1 MDYILAL
8 LLASPFYR
16 LDCTTLD
23 SPPVPVDHR
32 GGASASAHS
41 RVSSLQSSPLMQHP
55 TSPVTNRPSTAR
67 SDAVTGTL
75 SSGVSSTLRRT
86 SSFANA
92 IRSLAGGI
100 AFPSMEEGR
109 TTPSPGLSTPRMD
122 LGQSRPPSPNLNIAQ
137 YASPYSRPP
146 TPSKFALSL
155 PPSPT
160 EYKAHPDY
168 TPLNV
173 MEALMEEDMVRLRA
187 RRRGAHGQR
196 TPSGLGGDLNS
207 PCGSTF
213 SMDSSGSSVP
223 LGCGT
228 GNGLRDVLPLKSSFF
243 DWCCE
248 YFKEPQ
254 MRVRCMSSICI
265 LLLTC
270 VLYPAS

>member
-1 MDYILAL
+1 MGRPGIA
-8 LLASPFYR
+8 
-16 LDCTTLD
+16 
-23 SPPVPVDHR
+23 R
-32 GGASASAHS
+32 G
-41 RVSSLQSSPLMQHP
+41 
-55 TSPVTNRPSTAR
+55 
-67 SDAVTGTL
+67 DAVTSTL
-75 SSGVSSTLRRT
+75 SSGVTSTLRRT

-92 IRSLAGGI
+92 LRSLAGGI

-109 TTPSPGLSTPRMD
+109 TPPSLGFSTPRID
-122 LGQSRPPSPNLNIAQ
+122 SGQSRPPSPNLNLAR
-137 YASPYSRPP
+137 YTSPYSRPP
-146 TPSKFALSL
+146 TPSKFIPSQ

-160 EYKAHPDY
+160 EYRVHADY

-187 RRRGAHGQR
+187 RRRGTHGRR
-196 TPSGLGGDLNS
+196 TTSGLGGDLNS

-213 SMDSSGSSVP
+213 SMDSSGSGVP

-254 MRVRCMSSICI
+254 MRVHCVSSICV
-265 LLLTC
+265 LRLTS
-270 VLYPAS
+270 LFSPASRSR